1 MGHRRLTKK
10 IVREAL
16 INKKGAVYL
25 AASDLGCSHTAIYDY
40 LDKYPELQELKDGFD
55 EEVTDIAVLNLRKAV
70 INADPWALKY
80 QLSTK
85 GKNRGYIERQE
96 ITGKDGE
103 PQKVEVEYINSPI
116 KHPELSPGSI
126 RDKE

>member
-1 MGHRRLTKK
+1 MTKK

-16 INKKGAVYL
+16 MNKKGAVYL
-25 AASDLGCSHTAIYDY
+25 AAADLGCSHTAIYDY

-85 GKNRGYIERQE
+85 GKSRGYVERQE
-96 ITGKDGE
+96 VTGADGA
-103 PQKVEVEYINSPI
+103 PQKIEVEYINSPI
-116 KHPELSPGSI
+116 KAAGLPPEPV
-126 RDKE
+126 RNTK

>member
-10 IVREAL
+10 IVKEAL

-25 AASDLGCSHTAIYDY
+25 AASDLGCSHTAIYAY
-40 LDKYPELQELKDGFD
+40 INKYPELQELKDQFD
-55 EEVTDIAVLNLRKAV
+55 EEVTDIAELNLRKAV

-85 GKNRGYIERQE
+85 GKSRGYVERQE
-96 ITGKDGE
+96 ITGADNAPLVIKWIDTEGE
-103 PQKVEVEYINSPI
+103 DN
-116 KHPELSPGSI
+116 
-126 RDKE
+126 D